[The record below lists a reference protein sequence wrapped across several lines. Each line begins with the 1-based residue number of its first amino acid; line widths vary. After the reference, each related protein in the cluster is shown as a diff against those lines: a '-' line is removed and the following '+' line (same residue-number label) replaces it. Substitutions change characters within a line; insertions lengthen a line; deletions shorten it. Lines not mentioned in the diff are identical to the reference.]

1 MIVVDASTLV
11 AAAVPADNDAIWAR
25 RLLAS
30 DDLAAP
36 HIAPCEAQQAVR
48 RLVQQERLSTGL
60 GNQARLDLAGLR
72 LDLHP
77 FGPFADR
84 VWSLRENL
92 TTYDAWYVALAE
104 ALEVPLATL
113 DRRLAT
119 APGIVCQVLIPGREG
134 EFQQKRTEL

>member
-11 AAAVPADNDAIWAR
+11 AAAVPADDDAGWAR
-25 RLLAS
+25 ELLAA

-36 HIAPCEAQQAVR
+36 HLAPCEAQQAVR
-48 RLVQQERLSTGL
+48 RLVQQRRLSVEV
-60 GNQARLDLAGLR
+60 GNQAQRDLADLT

-77 FGPFADR
+77 FRPFADR
-84 VWSLRENL
+84 VWSLRGNL

-104 ALEVPLATL
+104 ALEAPLATL

-119 APGIVCQVLIPGREG
+119 APGIACEVLVP
-134 EFQQKRTEL
+134 